1 MRSSN
6 NQLDPDQFDDI
17 YLKGMEA
24 IQKVAS
30 GPSQRA
36 LYARGFKQAI
46 DLYHEYFQVERITP
60 EEAERRV
67 EAILDCLLDGSAT
80 KTFGHRRT

>member
-1 MRSSN
+1 MRHSDN
-6 NQLDPDQFDDI
+6 VMDPDQFDAI

-24 IQKVAS
+24 IQNVAS

-36 LYARGFKQAI
+36 QYARGFKQAI
-46 DLYHEYFQVERITP
+46 DLYHEYFQVEMITP

-80 KTFGHRRT
+80 KTFGHRKS